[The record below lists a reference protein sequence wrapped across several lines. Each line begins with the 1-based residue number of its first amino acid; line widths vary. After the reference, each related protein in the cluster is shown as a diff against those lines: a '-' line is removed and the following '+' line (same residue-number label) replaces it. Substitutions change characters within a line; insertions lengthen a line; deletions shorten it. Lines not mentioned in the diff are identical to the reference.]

1 MRRIEILYIYI
12 YIAMLWTKFKSRVNE
27 EKLLKQRV
35 LIVWEW
41 VNSIILLIPKYL
53 RDFGSKRGV
62 SFSGVLNSTTYT
74 KLV

>member
-35 LIVWEW
+35 LIV
-41 VNSIILLIPKYL
+41 
-53 RDFGSKRGV
+53 
-62 SFSGVLNSTTYT
+62 
-74 KLV
+74 